1 MRAAGPP
8 QGARPP
14 GGERREAPLGG
25 DHTSKGVW
33 LETLTWPEAR
43 KKIAA
48 GWPVIVPIGA
58 IAKEHG
64 RHLPLNT
71 DFLLARDLANRIAAE
86 LPVIVAPVLGLG
98 YYPAFVRYP
107 GSQHLRPET
116 FQAVLT
122 DVLDKLV
129 RDGVTRI
136 AVVNTGVS
144 TEAPLRIVVREF
156 YERTGVRVL
165 SADTAALGKATRGL
179 MAQKLGG
186 HGDEAETSMILAIAP
201 DAVRMDK
208 AVVDYGNALS
218 RPETVFYVPTIFDS
232 NPTTGPDYSVSGVRG
247 DPTLATAEKGRA
259 ILADMAA
266 ELIDG
271 LRKSFA
277 EVRW

>member
-1 MRAAGPP
+1 M
-8 QGARPP
+8 
-14 GGERREAPLGG
+14 
-25 DHTSKGVW
+25 SKGVW
-33 LETLTWPEAR
+33 LETLTWSEA
-43 KKIAA
+43 KEKIDAD
-48 GWPVIVPIGA
+48 WPVIVPIGA

-64 RHLPLNT
+64 KHLPLNT

-107 GSQHLRPET
+107 GSQHLRAET

-122 DVLDKLV
+122 DVFDKLV
-129 RDGVTRI
+129 RDGVKRI

-144 TEAPLRIVVREF
+144 TEAPLRIVTREF
-156 YERTGVRVL
+156 YERTGVRML
-165 SADTAALGKATRGL
+165 TADIAALGKATRGL

-186 HGDEAETSMILAIAP
+186 HGDEAETSMLLAIAP
-201 DAVRMDK
+201 DVVRMHH

-218 RPETVFYVPTIFDS
+218 TPETVFYVPTIFDGDS
-232 NPTTGPDYSVSGVRG
+232 ATGPDYSLSGVRG

-259 ILADMAA
+259 ILAEMAA

-271 LRKSFA
+271 LRQWFPT
-277 EVRW
+277 VGT